1 MKEAI
6 GSSPDARV
14 MMPEVRG
21 DHGWMRSRQAASSR
35 TVEILGR
42 GISPWRRQPVSN
54 HTSTED
60 SLQDSEPLFRRPTRV
75 VYTSFCT
82 VYSAPISRAVGT
94 PAVECLR
101 EDTFSMDPPAL
112 FKTR

>member
-1 MKEAI
+1 MKEAT
-6 GSSPDARV
+6 GASPDAGHDA
-14 MMPEVRG
+14 RG
-21 DHGWMRSRQAASSR
+21 DYGRMRSRQAASSR
-35 TVEILGR
+35 QSRSWVSTRVTTM
-42 GISPWRRQPVSN
+42 SN
-54 HTSTED
+54 HIITVG

-75 VYTSFCT
+75 VYTSFYT